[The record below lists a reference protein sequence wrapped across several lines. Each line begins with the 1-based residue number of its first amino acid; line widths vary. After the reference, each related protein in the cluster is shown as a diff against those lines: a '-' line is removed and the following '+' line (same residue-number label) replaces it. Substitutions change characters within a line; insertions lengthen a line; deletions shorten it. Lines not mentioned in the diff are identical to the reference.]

1 MARNQDQFNATSLG
15 LKSMTCQTSVSSV
28 FDSPSL
34 ELCNLSR
41 TVCFTQL
48 LTYKKNWL
56 ISPNWIRSS
65 FLSASVLGLCDF
77 PPLLPVEI
85 FSPWNR
91 TAGIRSHGLNGPIGT
106 KATFWEEHYL
116 LGGAITILKHMSS
129 SMGFWLS
136 HILWEI
142 TNGYKW
148 LKPLT
153 SYWLGFLL
161 SHHIFQYPHH
171 TSARPGV
178 FLNWNRAS
186 VWNAADLSAEAA
198 LWQPGDGKIRMI
210 QWNLNILWD
219 IEYV

>member
-77 PPLLPVEI
+77 PPLLPVEM
-85 FSPWNR
+85 FSPWNPMDPK
-91 TAGIRSHGLNGPIGT
+91 ASDPMDSMDLFWYQG
-106 KATFWEEHYL
+106 ATFWEEHYL

-142 TNGYKW
+142 TNG
-148 LKPLT
+148 
-153 SYWLGFLL
+153 
-161 SHHIFQYPHH
+161 
-171 TSARPGV
+171 
-178 FLNWNRAS
+178 WNH
-186 VWNAADLSAEAA
+186 
-198 LWQPGDGKIRMI
+198 
-210 QWNLNILWD
+210 
-219 IEYV
+219 